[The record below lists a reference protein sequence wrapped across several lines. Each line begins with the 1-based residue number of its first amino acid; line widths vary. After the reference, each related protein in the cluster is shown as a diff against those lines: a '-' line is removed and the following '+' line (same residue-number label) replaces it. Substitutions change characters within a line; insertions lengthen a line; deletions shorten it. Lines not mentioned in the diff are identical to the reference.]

1 VTAVLDARSIEKLQ
15 RVFRAAF
22 DCEDGRDM
30 SALRQVDEPLWDSLM
45 HVSLVAAIESEFDV
59 AIDVVDSLAITSFES
74 AAAVLEQQLR

>member
-1 VTAVLDARSIEKLQ
+1 MTLVLDAPSIEKLQ

-22 DCEDGRDM
+22 DCEDSRDM

-59 AIDVVDSLAITSFES
+59 VINVVDSLAITSFES
-74 AAAVLEQQLR
+74 AAAVLDQQLR